1 MFDRKSQFDRSF
13 FDRILAA
20 GGIALP
26 ARIAGRFA
34 IATRTSAITKVFRA
48 DPFTI
53 TERTDPF
60 TVVSYK

>member
-13 FDRILAA
+13 FDRTFST
-20 GGIALP
+20 GPGLP
-26 ARIAGRFA
+26 ARIAGRFT
-34 IATRTSAITKVFRA
+34 IATRTEAFTKVFRA

>member
-1 MFDRKSQFDRSF
+1 MFDRRSQFDRSF
-13 FDRILAA
+13 FDRVLS
-20 GGIALP
+20 GISLP
-26 ARIAGRFA
+26 ARIAGRFT
-34 IATRTSAITKVFRA
+34 IATRTEAFTKVFRA